1 MNDNYENYDNM
12 SMSMMLE
19 TRKQIFDTSIPKISP
34 SIWIPSN
41 NITHCYGCSTQFTM
55 WNRKHHCRICG
66 RIFCNACTTSR
77 GRISSLVNIT
87 TPPNKS
93 FSLSNLL
100 EKNEEKRMCEGCKKK
115 TDFINKSSEDIYIFA
130 NLPIVIVDF
139 YNLRLVCKKWCKSI
153 NTIISFYKGIQYK
166 LPSQKFSKL
175 ERTILWTHRK
185 EFSGHYHLMTRCMS
199 SITQSY
205 DISNVDKIIDY
216 YRGHGQ
222 LYTCKELGCKRN
234 CSSVPK
240 IEEILELT
248 YRKNVMANR
257 NARIWIINELKKR
270 TSYENKNNMPWLV
283 KIAREYNDIG
293 SESII
298 PNCVIDIQL
307 TFAFYYECKFQ
318 MLDPYIEKKL
328 YPLFNRF
335 YNLLDKETRMELE
348 KCDNFIQFIN
358 YHVKNNVNINDF
370 HQKIIRWFD
379 KYKYVLLPWNPKIKC
394 INILTEGIAIIRSST
409 KPWKIPLL
417 VIDNEKQRIVNLLVK
432 LEDVRKDKLTMIVA
446 SWIERICNDYVNIKK
461 YDVFPIDTDTGWIEM
476 VDHTSTLYDIK
487 HKYQSSL
494 LNFIMDLNPN
504 YTVKQLREKF
514 VTTCVSSCVLCYVL
528 GVGDR
533 HMENILVT
541 KDGELL
547 HIDFSYLLGDDP
559 KHVQVEMKITED
571 MLDMLGGSGSIT
583 FNQFKNKCK
592 EAYKLIRRRSSLW
605 YILLTYLSFARP
617 GIKNYQND
625 FLTIKNHVIE
635 RLIPG
640 ENEEEASMQIINIVE
655 RSTKSDWGDQ
665 LSEWTHELSNQ
676 AKSLGNVMRS
686 TIFTMD

>member
-1 MNDNYENYDNM
+1 MDNYENM

-19 TRKQIFDTSIPKISP
+19 KRTKILDVSIPKISP

-41 NITHCYGCSTQFTM
+41 NITHCYGCSSKFTM

-66 RIFCNACTTSR
+66 RIFCNSCTPYR

-93 FSLSNLL
+93 FSLSSLL
-100 EKNEEKRMCEGCKKK
+100 EKEDEKRMCNSCKDK
-115 TDFINKSSEDIYIFA
+115 TEFINNSSKFITIFA
-130 NLPIVIVDF
+130 NMPIVIVDF
-139 YNLRLVCKKWCKSI
+139 YKLRTVCKQWCKSI
-153 NTIISFYKGIQYK
+153 NTILSFYKGIQYK
-166 LPSQKFSKL
+166 LPSQRFSKL
-175 ERTILWTHRK
+175 EKSILWNHRK

-199 SITQSY
+199 SITENY
-205 DISNVDKIIDY
+205 DIENVDKIIDY
-216 YRGHGQ
+216 YRSHSQ

-234 CSSVPK
+234 CSSIPK
-240 IEEILELT
+240 LEEILELT
-248 YRKNVMANR
+248 YRKNVMANVNTR
-257 NARIWIINELKKR
+257 QWIICELKKR
-270 TSYENKNNMPWLV
+270 TSNEHKNNMPWLV
-283 KIAREYNDIG
+283 KIARDYHDIALN
-293 SESII
+293 SII
-298 PNCVIDIQL
+298 PICVMDLQL

-318 MLDPYIEKKL
+318 MLESYSEQKL
-328 YPLFNRF
+328 SPVFNRF
-335 YNLLDKETRMELE
+335 YNLLDKQTIIELE
-348 KCDNFIQFIN
+348 KCDNFIRFIN
-358 YHVKNNVNINDF
+358 HHVKKYSSINEF
-370 HQKIIRWFD
+370 QQKTIRWFD
-379 KYKYVLLPWNPKIKC
+379 KYQYVLLPWNPDIKC
-394 INILTEGIAIIRSST
+394 LSILTEGIHIIQSST

-417 VIDNEKQRIVNLLVK
+417 VSNEQQKQKIINLLVK

-446 SWIERICNDYVNIKK
+446 SWIEKICKNYVNIKK
-461 YDVFPIDTDTGWIEM
+461 YNVFPIDTQTGWIEM

-487 HKYQSSL
+487 HKYNSSL

-571 MLDMLGGSGSIT
+571 MLDMLGGSGSMT
-583 FNQFKNKCK
+583 FNLFKEQCK
-592 EAYKLIRRRSSLW
+592 EAYKIIRRRSSLW

-640 ENEEEASMQIINIVE
+640 ENEKEASMQIINIVE

-665 LSEWTHELSNQ
+665 ISEWTHELSNH
-676 AKSLGNVMRS
+676 AKSFGKVMRS